1 MRAQVRATGVG
12 RGCLRGGGGA
22 QRLVKGRRARPR
34 DADRVLGGAHP
45 KHVEH
50 AEFIRARLYIRD
62 AGHIEAQ
69 RLVERRRKLPID
81 TRDFKYG
88 AKCAAALKQRPGGGA
103 DWRFGAGLCGL

>member
-1 MRAQVRATGVG
+1 MRGS
-12 RGCLRGGGGA
+12 GGA
-22 QRLVKGRRARPR
+22 QRLVKGRRARLR